1 MERKAGRVRP
11 RISAAASGRGFT
23 LIETLVALAILSIIS
38 GVLIRVFVNSLRVE
52 DFSRRRDAA
61 VMESEAV
68 LTGSMMGKKPDEVVD
83 ELRREGWMVSVGKVG
98 ESGGIAFSEWHVA
111 VSNPGAPV
119 VVLQLRTPQA
129 MRP

>member
-11 RISAAASGRGFT
+11 RISAAASGRGCT

-83 ELRREGWMVSVGKVG
+83 ELRPRQSPQQFLGVHGWGTARRKPSTAARK
-98 ESGGIAFSEWHVA
+98 
-111 VSNPGAPV
+111 
-119 VVLQLRTPQA
+119 
-129 MRP
+129 